1 MAPIEITTLLSMP
14 DAERAVRSA
23 LAEQGFGVLTEI
35 DLAATLRAK
44 LGVERRP
51 MKILGA
57 CNPEFA
63 NRALDV
69 NADVSL
75 LLPCNV
81 VLSETDAG
89 TRVAAV
95 DPRQLLDDASF
106 LALAQE
112 TAERLMAALSAVP
125 TH

>member
-1 MAPIEITTLLSMP
+1 MAPIEITTRLSMP

-35 DLAATLRAK
+35 DLAATLHAK

-95 DPRQLLDDASF
+95 DPRQLLNDASF
-106 LALAQE
+106 LTLARE
-112 TAERLMAALSAVP
+112 AAERLTAALSAVP

>member
-1 MAPIEITTLLSMP
+1 MAAIEITTLLSMP
-14 DAERAVRSA
+14 DAERAVRST

-35 DLAATLRAK
+35 DIAATLHAK

-89 TRVAAV
+89 TRIAAV

-106 LALAQE
+106 VALAQE
-112 TAERLMAALSAVP
+112 AAERLTAALSAVP
-125 TH
+125 TR

>member
-1 MAPIEITTLLSMP
+1 MP
-14 DAERAVRSA
+14 V
-23 LAEQGFGVLTEI
+23 VV

-44 LGVERRP
+44 FGVKRRK
-51 MKILGA
+51 MKILGV
-57 CNPEFA
+57 CNPEVA
-63 NRALDV
+63 NCALDV

-89 TRVAAV
+89 TRIAAV
-95 DPRQLLDDASF
+95 NPRQLLDDASL

-112 TAERLMAALSAVP
+112 AAARLTAAPSAVP

>member
-1 MAPIEITTLLSMP
+1 MAPIELTTLLSMA
-14 DAERAVRSA
+14 DAERAVRAA
-23 LAEQGFGVLTEI
+23 LAGQGFGVLTEI
-35 DLAATLRAK
+35 DLAATLHAK

-69 NADVSL
+69 HADVSL

-81 VLSETDAG
+81 VLSETDRG
-89 TRVAAV
+89 TRIAAV

-112 TAERLMAALSAVP
+112 AAERLTAALSAVP